1 MVIKEFQFIGDV
13 MGQIERRDGGFMKS
27 TNTYIDEEYRCYL
40 LKQNNKTYLTSFDN
54 FKTAEQYLIQLE
66 NSRTN
71 IIIP

>member
-1 MVIKEFQFIGDV
+1 MIVKEFQFIGDV
-13 MGQIERRDGGFMKS
+13 MGQIERRDGSFMKS

-40 LKQNNKTYLTSFDN
+40 LKQNNKIYLTSFDN

>member
-54 FKTAEQYLIQLE
+54 FKIAEEYLIQLE
-66 NSRTN
+66 NSRDD
-71 IIIP
+71 ILLP

>member
-1 MVIKEFQFIGDV
+1 MIVKEFQFIGDV